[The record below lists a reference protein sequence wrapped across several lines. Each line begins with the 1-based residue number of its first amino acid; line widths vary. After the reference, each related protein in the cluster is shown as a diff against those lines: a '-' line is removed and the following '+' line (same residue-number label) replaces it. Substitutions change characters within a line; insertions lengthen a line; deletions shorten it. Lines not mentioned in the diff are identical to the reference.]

1 MASKALV
8 TLSAIVRLCVRMK
21 SCGLCTSEP
30 AEPKRV
36 SKQAIKQEIETKV
49 EGDDGLEEHG
59 ANAAAAAADD
69 DDDDGRR
76 ISTARSP
83 IHLLFQHDLLRL
95 GAVLVS

>member
-1 MASKALV
+1 
-8 TLSAIVRLCVRMK
+8 MK

-59 ANAAAAAADD
+59 ANAAAAA